1 MLLQFEFGSNSI
13 SILDAF
19 LIRIR
24 FELAELALFKQ
35 GHVKYTAIILILK
48 LFANLPNRI
57 LISNGATTELK
68 SNRIRTK
75 FEPVP
80 KNLKIIK

>member
-24 FELAELALFKQ
+24 FELALFKQ
-35 GHVKYTAIILILK
+35 GHVKYIAIILILK

-57 LISNGATTELK
+57 HISNGAKIELK

-75 FEPVP
+75 YEPVP
-80 KNLKIIK
+80 KNLKNY